1 MIKKLQNG
9 FEYVEISNK
18 AAIAKIALQGAHLF
32 HYERSS
38 EIPLLWLSDAS
49 KFELG
54 TAIRGG
60 VPICWPSFGN
70 NNPKLPQ
77 HGFAR
82 TVMWQLGEIQ
92 ELDEDTTQLR
102 FSLEDSK
109 ESRELWDYK
118 FLVELTI
125 RVGKTLEMELK
136 TTNCDNVPFTI
147 TQALHTY
154 FNVSAIED
162 VTIEGLE
169 GKKYLD
175 ALTLQHHT
183 QVDEIR
189 FSQEVDRVYQ
199 GVEDTI
205 ILKDANREI
214 ELKNSGSKSV
224 VVWNPWIDKCAR
236 MSGMKPDAY
245 KEFVC
250 IESANAYEDKRE
262 ILPNKSHTI
271 HLSV

>member
-1 MIKKLQNG
+1 MVNKLSNG

-18 AAIAKIALQGAHLF
+18 AASAKIALQGAHLF
-32 HYERSS
+32 HYERSG

-70 NNPKLPQ
+70 NNPELPQ

-82 TVMWQLGEIQ
+82 TAMWQLDEIQ

-125 RVGKTLEMELK
+125 RIGKTLEMELK
-136 TTNCDNVPFTI
+136 TTNRDNVPFTI

-162 VTIEGLE
+162 VRITGLE
-169 GKKYLD
+169 GKNYLD

-183 QVDEIR
+183 QEGEIG

-199 GVEDTI
+199 GVEDAI
-205 ILKDANREI
+205 VLKDANRDI

-224 VVWNPWIDKCAR
+224 VVWNPWIDKSAR

-262 ILPNKSHTI
+262 LLPNTTHTI
-271 HLSV
+271 RLSV